1 MAVLAEI
8 LSSIV
13 AETEVASI
21 GGVYLHSTPC
31 APVALGQQI
40 LLQVPEEG
48 RQVELF
54 KILTDGHRPD
64 FKQLTKGI
72 AQNVTWSV
80 LFRQS

>member
-21 GGVYLHSTPC
+21 GGVYLHSTPS

-54 KILTDGHRPD
+54 KITDGHWPD

>member
-21 GGVYLHSTPC
+21 GGVYLHSTPS

-40 LLQVPEEG
+40 LLQVPKEG
-48 RQVELF
+48 RQDSTV
-54 KILTDGHRPD
+54 TMYS
-64 FKQLTKGI
+64 KQQTAIG
-72 AQNVTWSV
+72 
-80 LFRQS
+80 

>member
-21 GGVYLHSTPC
+21 GGVYLHSTPS
-31 APVALGQQI
+31 APVALGQQV
-40 LLQVPEEG
+40 LLQVPEEW

-64 FKQLTKGI
+64 LTKGT